1 MRAEP
6 WEHHEQ
12 AGLELVVPVTGG
24 ALKTSRPEAERG
36 SGPENGSVLLHVVR
50 GRGGREGA

>member
-12 AGLELVVPVTGG
+12 ADLVVQPETGGG

-36 SGPENGSVLLHVVR
+36 SGPEEWARIAPCGEV
-50 GRGGREGA
+50 GGGEGGA